1 MKKKKV
7 LKAIIFTVL
16 AIAILFVVLIFYI
29 AIKQLEEEK
38 VLKQELM
45 YYSNLDLIKDK
56 FPLEIK
62 TTGDCAYIEEA
73 IKKYYRRLSD
83 NMKGLNDYLN
93 NHNLTNVLTIDS
105 LISDRP
111 DFTISRTTVKDTK
124 SKINT
129 YLQNIASL
137 CDEETIKNLIDKEKL
152 DDSDYY
158 YDLYLQLMCT
168 DHDLKEFADLK
179 ARMKEASKYL
189 SEVLDKVDE
198 ILLFLQAHD
207 SEISYQN
214 HMINF
219 NSTTLATEYKKL
231 IAELSIYSNQG
242 TSNDKLDNKGDVL

>member
-7 LKAIIFTVL
+7 LKGIIFTVL
-16 AIAILFVVLIFYI
+16 AITILFIVLIFYI

-38 VLKQELM
+38 VLKQELI

-56 FPLEIK
+56 FPIKIK

-73 IKKYYRRLSD
+73 VKKYYRKLSD
-83 NMKGLNDYLN
+83 NVKALNNYLN
-93 NHNLTNVLTIDS
+93 NNNLTNVLTIDS

-111 DFTISRTTVKDTK
+111 DFTISRTTVKDAK

-129 YLQNIASL
+129 YLQNIANL
-137 CDEETIKNLIDKEKL
+137 CDEKTIKNLIDKEKL

-158 YDLYLQLMCT
+158 YDLYLQLMYT
-168 DHDLKEFADLK
+168 DHDLKEFAALK
-179 ARMKEASKYL
+179 TKMEETSKYL
-189 SEVLDKVDE
+189 SEILDKIDE
-198 ILLFLQAHD
+198 ILLFLQVHD

-214 HMINF
+214 HMIYF

-231 IAELSIYSNQG
+231 IAELSIYSNQI
-242 TSNDKLDNKGDVL
+242 TNNDKLDNKGDVL

>member
-1 MKKKKV
+1 
-7 LKAIIFTVL
+7 
-16 AIAILFVVLIFYI
+16 
-29 AIKQLEEEK
+29 
-38 VLKQELM
+38 
-45 YYSNLDLIKDK
+45 
-56 FPLEIK
+56 
-62 TTGDCAYIEEA
+62 
-73 IKKYYRRLSD
+73 
-83 NMKGLNDYLN
+83 
-93 NHNLTNVLTIDS
+93 
-105 LISDRP
+105 
-111 DFTISRTTVKDTK
+111 
-124 SKINT
+124 
-129 YLQNIASL
+129 
-137 CDEETIKNLIDKEKL
+137 
-152 DDSDYY
+152 
-158 YDLYLQLMCT
+158 MCT